1 LKNDGGNVTK
11 PTSFDLVQSHDKRRN
26 AIDCRDVI
34 PALAT
39 ARNLCLRF
47 LRILGEMSLEVSPLE
62 NLASLDRG
70 ALAPDSLD
78 SGVQRL
84 GVVADRYGR
93 PVVQAARLKIPE
105 LAHANSGI
113 FDDTLSQPVF
123 QLQAHRIFKFPSL
136 STEKR

>member
-70 ALAPDSLD
+70 A
-78 SGVQRL
+78 QRL